1 MFCTKN
7 FCLNCHSCQEQKLNK
22 VVMDPSSLRD
32 YERPFKS
39 LSKQQEQLEPNPSA
53 HPNIPKSDD
62 SFENNA
68 ESEELKKS

>member
-1 MFCTKN
+1 
-7 FCLNCHSCQEQKLNK
+7 
-22 VVMDPSSLRD
+22 MDPSSLRD

-39 LSKQQEQLEPNPSA
+39 LSKQQEQLEPNPST

>member
-1 MFCTKN
+1 
-7 FCLNCHSCQEQKLNK
+7 
-22 VVMDPSSLRD
+22 MDPSSLRD

-39 LSKQQEQLEPNPSA
+39 LSKQQEQLESNPST